1 MNNSNTSYP
10 LTKKLLG
17 ALFLIPILISGCGG
31 EKAEGPGA
39 QAIPVKLQTL
49 ETGTLIDSSRYV
61 GTLEARG
68 RVNLAPRI
76 DGRILKIFVSQGD
89 LVTQGQPIFEL
100 EPTQEKENVNAAT
113 QAVNIQK
120 AALAQAE
127 AQLKTAEAD
136 QAAAAAEVERARAD
150 VQDLESEVTLAEIN
164 IERSDFLVK
173 GGAQPQQDLD
183 DKTRDLA
190 TNKARL
196 EARKEAL
203 NASIQSLEAA
213 KKRVDQEIAN
223 VDSQKAGVKQ
233 AEAELGSVSQ
243 PLAFNTIKAPIDG
256 YVGSLNEKKV
266 GDFVNVG
273 QSMTTVTDNEIFYLN
288 IGIPTEY
295 RSQLKLGLPVKIIN
309 KDGTDGVTGK
319 ITFISPVADQSTQSI
334 LTKVEFKNDGSLRD
348 REYVQVKVIW
358 DEKPGVLVPTRAVS
372 TLGGQRFVFVAT
384 QGDSDQSE
392 ESKVTELVV
401 KQQPITVGPIQ
412 GQEFQVISGVK
423 QGDRIAVSR
432 ILDLKDGTPITE
444 ADLTSEQTVEQ

>member
-1 MNNSNTSYP
+1 MKNTNTSFP

-17 ALFLIPILISGCGG
+17 ALFLIPLLVGGCGSK
-31 EKAEGPGA
+31 ESEYQAN
-39 QAIPVKLQTL
+39 AIPVKLQTL

-76 DGRILKIFVSQGD
+76 DGRILKIFVQQGD
-89 LVTQGQPIFEL
+89 RVSQGQPIIEL
-100 EPTQEKENVNAAT
+100 EPTQQQEDVNAAT
-113 QAVNIQK
+113 QAVNVQK

-127 AQLKTAEAD
+127 AQLKTAEAS
-136 QAAAAAEVERARAD
+136 QAAAAAEVERSRAD
-150 VQDLESEVTLAEIN
+150 VQDLEAEVALAKIN

-173 GGAQPQQDLD
+173 GGARAQQDLD

-190 TNKARL
+190 TNMATL
-196 EARKEAL
+196 QARKEAL

-213 KKRVDQEIAN
+213 KKQVDQAIAN
-223 VDSQKAGVKQ
+223 VDSQKAAVKQ
-233 AEAELGSVSQ
+233 SEAELGSVSQ
-243 PLAFNTIKAPIDG
+243 PLAFNTINAPIDG

-266 GDFVNVG
+266 GDFVNIG
-273 QSMTTVTDNEIFYLN
+273 QSMTTITDNEVFYLN
-288 IGIPTEY
+288 IRIPTEY

-309 KDGTDGVTGK
+309 KDGTEGVTGK

-358 DEKPGVLVPTRAVS
+358 QENPGVLVPTRAVS

-384 QGDSDQSE
+384 PGDSDESG
-392 ESKVTELVV
+392 ESKAAELVV

-412 GQEFQVISGVK
+412 GQEFQVISGV
-423 QGDRIAVSR
+423 QEGDRIAVTR

-444 ADLTSEQTVEQ
+444 AEITSEQTVEQ

>member
-1 MNNSNTSYP
+1 MSNQKDSNP
-10 LTKKLLG
+10 LGKKLLG
-17 ALFLIPILISGCGG
+17 SLLLIPLLVGGCGG
-31 EKAEGPGA
+31 EEAQGPGS

-76 DGRILKIFVSQGD
+76 DGRILKIFVQQGD
-89 LVTQGQPIFEL
+89 RVRQGQPIFEL
-100 EPTQEKENVNAAT
+100 EPTQEQEDVNAAT
-113 QAVNIQK
+113 QNVNVQK
-120 AALAQAE
+120 ASLAQAE

-136 QAAAAAEVERARAD
+136 QAAAAAEVERAKAD
-150 VQDLESEVTLAEIN
+150 VQDLESEVKLAKIN

-173 GGAQPQQDLD
+173 GGAVPQQDLD

-190 TNKARL
+190 TNEARL
-196 EARKEAL
+196 VARKEAL
-203 NASIQSLEAA
+203 NASIQSFEAA
-213 KKRVDQEIAN
+213 KKRVDQAIAN
-223 VDSQKAGVKQ
+223 VDSQQAAVKQ
-233 AEAELGSVSQ
+233 AEAELGSISQ
-243 PLAFNTIKAPIDG
+243 PLAFNTINAPIDG
-256 YVGSLNEKKV
+256 FVGSLNQKKV

-273 QSMTTVTDNEIFYLN
+273 DSMTTITDNEIFYLN

-295 RSQLKLGLPVKIIN
+295 RSQLKLGLPVKIV
-309 KDGTDGVTGK
+309 KEDGTDGVTGK

-348 REYVQVKVIW
+348 REYVQVQVIW
-358 DEKPGVLVPTRAVS
+358 EEKPGVLVPTRAVS

-384 QGDSDQSE
+384 QGDSD
-392 ESKVTELVV
+392 ESKESKATELVV

-423 QGDRIAVSR
+423 EGDRIAVSR
-432 ILDLKDGTPITE
+432 ILDLKDGTPIKE
-444 ADLTSEQTVEQ
+444 AEITSEQTVEQ